1 MLELK
6 VQDRCDYRKYFRL
19 NSESFLPS
27 VEFNLTFSF
36 GKNITFTFLL
46 A

>member
-1 MLELK
+1 MNGE
-6 VQDRCDYRKYFRL
+6 
-19 NSESFLPS
+19 NFLPS
-27 VEFNLTFSF
+27 VEFNMTFSF